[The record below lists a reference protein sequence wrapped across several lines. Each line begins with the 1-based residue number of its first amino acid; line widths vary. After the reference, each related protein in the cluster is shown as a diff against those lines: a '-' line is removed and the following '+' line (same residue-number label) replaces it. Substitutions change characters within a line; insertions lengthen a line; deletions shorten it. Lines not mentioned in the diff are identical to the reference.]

1 MELKTKNTIG
11 RCQRGFTLIELL
23 VVMVILGLLASLV
36 GPQVMKQLGSSKVKT
51 AQLQID
57 EYSSALDLMRLEV
70 GRYPSSEEGLNA
82 LIEDPGSMTGWA
94 GPYLRKSVIRLDP
107 WGQDYHYRYPG
118 QHGEFDIY
126 SLGAD
131 NADGGEKENKDVASW
146 N

>member
-1 MELKTKNTIG
+1 MELKTKITIG

-70 GRYPSSEEGLNA
+70 GRYPTSEEGLNA
-82 LIEDPGSMTGWA
+82 LIENPGSMMGWA

-131 NADGGEKENKDVASW
+131 NTDGGEKENKDVASW

>member
-1 MELKTKNTIG
+1 
-11 RCQRGFTLIELL
+11 L

-70 GRYPSSEEGLNA
+70 GRYPTSEEGLNA
-82 LIEDPGSMTGWA
+82 LIEDPGSMIGWT

-107 WGQDYHYRYPG
+107 WGQDYRYRYPG

-131 NADGGEKENKDVASW
+131 NVEGGEKENRDVASW

>member
-1 MELKTKNTIG
+1 
-11 RCQRGFTLIELL
+11 
-23 VVMVILGLLASLV
+23 MVILGLLASQD
-36 GPQVMKQLGSSKVKT
+36 GHQVMKQLGSSKVKT

-70 GRYPSSEEGLNA
+70 GRYPTSEEGLNA
-82 LIEDPGSMTGWA
+82 LIENPGSMMGWA

-131 NADGGEKENKDVASW
+131 NVDGGEKENKDVASW

>member
-1 MELKTKNTIG
+1 MELKTKITIG
-11 RCQRGFTLIELL
+11 RSQRGFTLIELL

-70 GRYPSSEEGLNA
+70 GRYPTSEEGLNA
-82 LIEDPGSMTGWA
+82 LIENPGSMMGWA

-131 NADGGEKENKDVASW
+131 NVDGGEKENKDVASW